1 MRDTIDFGIDLGTT
15 NSAIA
20 VADGGAVSVIKSA
33 EDREITPSAVYLPNR
48 DHVYVGDKARKYV
61 EQDPKNAVAEFKLAM
76 GLAGAGTHFQKAG
89 VTLTPQQLSAEV
101 LKSLRGSAQLRGKGL
116 PDCAVITVPAG
127 FTLNQNQATT
137 EAAELA
143 GLGSACPLV
152 PEPTAAAI
160 AYGLRDGVEG
170 GYWMVF
176 DFGGGTF
183 DAAVVSKQDGELR
196 VRSHAGDARLGG
208 KLIDWALVERVLAP
222 AASKAL
228 GLTDFQRSNTKWQ
241 VNFAQLKGAAER
253 AKIALTLQEQTYVR
267 VELLD
272 ERGSEE
278 TFDLTVT
285 RAELETLAEPF
296 YVRAINFCRDALTK
310 AALDESD
317 IDRLLLVGG
326 TTLAPGLRERL
337 ADPRHGMGIELDIS
351 LDPTTVVAQGAAI
364 YASTVRRPVSSA
376 PAPATGEYT
385 VSLHYEPRVSTP
397 VTTVAGTLHASST
410 VDWTGY
416 GITISNPA
424 GQPPFRSAR
433 IAVNAKGAFA
443 AEIDLDPHRTSR
455 FAIEL
460 TDGAGAVLPLSPN
473 TFSITHGESEIGA
486 LVLGHSLGIQ
496 LHDGTFAPLL
506 PKGSPLPKS
515 HTEPFVTAA
524 ALRRADARELI
535 RIPLVQGERR
545 RGDRNQEVG
554 MLVIRPRDLSI
565 DLPQGSE
572 VEVTFTATTS
582 NLLTAIA
589 DVPLLDA
596 QFEADI
602 DFSGTRA
609 PAQEVL
615 EVMLLDT
622 QERLDAVRPEVIG
635 SPDAQRLLDKLDQED
650 AMAIAREQVRA
661 AGVDPSA
668 AKYAEDRLRDV
679 QADLDD
685 IEDTLRFAELAQ
697 DLQDL
702 LNDAERLVDRTGSR
716 ADRQELDRM
725 AGRAREAIRSQEAA
739 AVRTQT
745 DQLVEFVVELERR
758 SPDWPVKVFY
768 SLVRHVP
775 PSSAADALTSEGKRA
790 VSSGDLHTLTSVNR
804 RLADL
809 IPAAER
815 ESRIGHIGLER
826 RR

>member
-20 VADGGAVSVIKSA
+20 VAEGGAVSVIKSA

-48 DHVYVGDKARKYV
+48 DHVYVGDQARRYV
-61 EQDPKNAVAEFKLAM
+61 ERDPKNAVAEFKLAM
-76 GLAGAGTHFQKAG
+76 GLAGADTHFQKAG

-127 FTLNQNQATT
+127 FTLNQNQATS

-228 GLTDFQRSNTKWQ
+228 GLADFQRSNPRWQ
-241 VNFAQLKGAAER
+241 VNFARLKGEAER
-253 AKIALTLQEQTYVR
+253 AKMALSLQERTSVM

-278 TFDLTVT
+278 TFDLSVT

-296 YVRAINFCRDALTK
+296 YVRAINFCRDALAK

-337 ADPRHGMGIELDIS
+337 TDPRHGMGIELDIS

-376 PAPATGEYT
+376 PAPVAGEYT

-416 GITISNPA
+416 GVTISNPA

-460 TDGAGAVLPLSPN
+460 TDGAGASLPLSPN

-622 QERLDAVRPEVIG
+622 QERLDALRPEVIG
-635 SPDAQRLLDKLDQED
+635 SPDAQRLLDKLDQEE
-650 AMAIAREQVRA
+650 AMTVVREQVRA

-685 IEDTLRFAELAQ
+685 IEDKLRFAELAQ

-758 SPDWPVKVFY
+758 SPDWPVKAFY

-775 PSSAADALTSEGKRA
+775 PSAAADALTSEGKRA
-790 VSSGDLHTLTSVNR
+790 VSSGDLRTLSSVNR